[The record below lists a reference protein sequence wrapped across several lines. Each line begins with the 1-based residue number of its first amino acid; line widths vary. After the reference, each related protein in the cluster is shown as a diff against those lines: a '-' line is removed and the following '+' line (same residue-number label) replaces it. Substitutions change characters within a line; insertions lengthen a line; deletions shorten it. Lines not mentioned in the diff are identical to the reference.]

1 MNKVD
6 LTKLPYN
13 LNSTSIK
20 WVEDTIS
27 SMTIEE
33 KIRQL
38 FFVLTSS
45 KDENYLKD
53 LASSIKMGGVRYN
66 PMSFLDTYNHN
77 KILQENSKIPLLIAA
92 NCESGGNGAFK
103 EGTEIGCGTKVGAT
117 NDLSL
122 AYKMGYYGAY
132 EAKQA
137 GINVLFAPIVDIH
150 HDFHNPVISYKCF
163 GSDAELVKNMSLEF
177 FKGVKDNNLI
187 ACAKHFPGDGFD
199 ERDQH
204 LSRVRNPL
212 SCEEWDNTFG
222 KVYKAL
228 IDEGL
233 PMIMAGHI
241 DLESYE
247 RKFNPNL
254 KEVLPAS
261 ASKELITDLLKTQL
275 GFNGCVVTDA
285 THMVGL
291 TSSMKRSEFLPQI
304 IASGCDMI
312 LFYNDPDEDFS
323 YMMNGYKNHVF
334 SEERLND
341 ALRRILGIKCIL
353 GLNENKDLF
362 KDLDFSKIGSVEAKE
377 AAKEVTKKGI
387 TLVKNEENIFPLN
400 KEKIKR
406 ILIVPQKDENPFE
419 AMMPKR
425 GPTIFEYFASKLV
438 EEGFEVEIF
447 ESLMDKAKK
456 VSPMEAFKI
465 VGNIYNNKTPIKEL
479 TDKYDLIIQV
489 LDFDSHNTVTR
500 VLWKMSKGTA
510 DIPRYVNELP
520 TIMISL
526 RYPFH
531 LFDAPQMKTYINCY
545 DKNKNTIDSLV
556 SKMVGKEEFIGKSS
570 VDAYCGM
577 KHN

>member
-6 LTKLPYN
+6 LKKIPYN
-13 LNSTSIK
+13 LSDKEIE
-20 WVEDTIS
+20 WVESTIKNMS
-27 SMTIEE
+27 LEE

-53 LASSIKMGGVRYN
+53 LASSIKMGGARYN
-66 PMSFLDTYNHN
+66 PMSALDTYKHN
-77 KILQENSKIPLLIAA
+77 KVLQENSKIPLLIAA
-92 NCESGGNGAFK
+92 NCESGGNGAVR
-103 EGTEIGCGTKVGAT
+103 EGTEIGCGTKVGST
-117 NDLSL
+117 HDLSL

-132 EAKQA
+132 EAKQV
-137 GINVLFAPIVDIH
+137 GVNVLFAPIVDIH
-150 HDFHNPVISYKCF
+150 HDFHNPVISYKTF
-163 GSDAELVKNMSLEF
+163 GSDPELVKNMSLEF

-187 ACAKHFPGDGFD
+187 ACAKHFPGDGYD

-212 SCEEWDNTFG
+212 SCKEWDESFG
-222 KVYKAL
+222 KVYQSL
-228 IDEGL
+228 IDTGL

-261 ASKELITDLLKTQL
+261 ASKELITDLLKTQMN
-275 GFNGCVVTDA
+275 FNGLVVTDA

-312 LFYNDPDEDFS
+312 LFYNDPDEDFT
-323 YMMNGYKNHVF
+323 YMMDGYNNKVF
-334 SEERLND
+334 DDDRLND

-353 GLNENKDLF
+353 RLNEKRDLF
-362 KDLDFSKIGSVEAKE
+362 EGLDISKIGSEEAKN

-387 TLVKNEENIFPLN
+387 TLVKNEEKIFPLN

-456 VSPMEAFKI
+456 ASPMEAFQI
-465 VGNIYNNKTPIKEL
+465 VGNIYNNKTPIKQL
-479 TDKYDLIIQV
+479 TDNYDLIIQV

-510 DIPRYVNELP
+510 DIPWYVNEIP

-545 DKNKNTIDSLV
+545 DKNHHTIDSLV
-556 SKMVGKEEFIGKSS
+556 NKMVGKEEFLGKSS

>member
-1 MNKVD
+1 MKTVD
-6 LTKLPYN
+6 LKKKPYY
-13 LNSTSIK
+13 LSDIEISWI
-20 WVEDTIS
+20 ESTIS
-27 SMTIEE
+27 SLSIEE

-45 KDENYLKD
+45 KDETYLKD
-53 LASSIKMGGVRYN
+53 LTSSLKMGGVRYN
-66 PMSFLDTYNHN
+66 PMSASDVYNHN
-77 KILQENSKIPLLIAA
+77 DILQTNSKIPLLIAA
-92 NCESGGNGAFK
+92 NCESGGNGAFRG
-103 EGTEIGCGTKVGAT
+103 GTEIGYGTKIGAT

-122 AYKMGYYGAY
+122 AYKMGYFSAK
-132 EAKQA
+132 EAKEV
-137 GINVLFAPIVDIH
+137 GVNVLFAPIVDIH
-150 HDFHNPVISYKCF
+150 HDFHNPIISYKCF
-163 GSDAELVKNMSLEF
+163 ASDPELVKNMSLEYL
-177 FKGVKDNNLI
+177 KGVKDNGLI
-187 ACAKHFPGDGFD
+187 ACAKHFPGDGYD

-212 SCEEWDNTFG
+212 SCEEWNNSFG
-222 KVYKAL
+222 KVYKGL
-228 IDEGL
+228 IDAGL

-247 RKFNPNL
+247 RKFNPLL

-261 ASKELITDLLKTQL
+261 ASKELITDLLKTEL
-275 GFNGCVVTDA
+275 DFNGCVVTDA

-323 YMMNGYKNHVF
+323 YMMEGYKNKVF
-334 SEERLND
+334 DDDRLND
-341 ALRRILGIKCIL
+341 ALRRILGIKCML
-353 GLNENKDLF
+353 GLNEGYKKHEFNQNNINT
-362 KDLDFSKIGSVEAKE
+362 SEAIE
-377 AAKEVTKKGI
+377 ASNEVSKKGI

-400 KEKIKR
+400 KEKVKR
-406 ILIVPQKDENPFE
+406 ILIVPQHDENPFE

-425 GPTIFEYFASKLV
+425 GPSIYEYFASKLK

-456 VSPMEAFKI
+456 ASPMEAFQI

-500 VLWKMSKGTA
+500 VSWKMSKGTA
-510 DIPRYVNELP
+510 DIPWYVNELP

-556 SKMVGKEEFIGKSS
+556 LKMVGKEEFLGKSS